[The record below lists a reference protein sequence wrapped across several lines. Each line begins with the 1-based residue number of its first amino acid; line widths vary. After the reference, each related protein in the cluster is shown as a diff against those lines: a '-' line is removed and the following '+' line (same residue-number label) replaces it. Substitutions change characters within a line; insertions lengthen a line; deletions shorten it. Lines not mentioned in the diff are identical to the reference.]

1 MKRLIVYYSLEGNT
15 QYIAES
21 MAGKLSADILKLEP
35 VKAYTDKGFAKFIWG
50 GKSAVMAEKPKL
62 KPYDVDLSQYDE
74 VIIGFP
80 IWASTITPPIRT
92 FVCDNLDELK
102 AKKIAV
108 YACQS
113 GNGAEKAFAKLK
125 DLLGI
130 EEYAA
135 TAIFIDPKA
144 KPSDDNDRKLDDFCG
159 KI

>member
-1 MKRLIVYYSLEGNT
+1 MKKLIVYYSLEGNT

-35 VKAYTDKGFAKFIWG
+35 VKAYKDKGFAKFIWG

-62 KPYDVDLSQYDE
+62 QPYDVDLSQYDE

-80 IWASTITPPIRT
+80 IWASNITPPIRT
-92 FVCDNLDELK
+92 FVCDNQEELK

-130 EEYAA
+130 EEYSA

-144 KPSDDNDRKLDDFCG
+144 KPSDDNDRKLEDFCG